1 MRLYR
6 TIMTIK
12 RIEENYIFAISGQW
26 DPNKEFSFNK
36 SIVPDH
42 IIGSLNT
49 NDLLIAD
56 MNLEEDKKE
65 NLELF
70 NFELPDPDLI
80 KKIGI

>member
-6 TIMTIK
+6 TIMTITK
-12 RIEENYIFAISGQW
+12 IEENYIFAISGQW
-26 DPNKEFSFNK
+26 DPNKEFSFSK

-49 NDLLIAD
+49 NDLLLAD

-80 KKIGI
+80 KKIL

>member
-1 MRLYR
+1 MRLYK

-12 RIEENYIFAISGQW
+12 KIDENHIFAISGQW
-26 DPNKEFSFNK
+26 DPNQEFSFSK